1 MIDDV
6 SGSLLYMAL
15 IAGVLAV
22 FVWNTGNRI
31 ITPINGIVFMN
42 MVPVTTFIITVIQ
55 GYHLTVFEL
64 VGALIT
70 ITSLIGNNLYI
81 RKLNKQ
87 NFPTN

>member
-1 MIDDV
+1 
-6 SGSLLYMAL
+6 
-15 IAGVLAV
+15 
-22 FVWNTGNRI
+22 
-31 ITPINGIVFMN
+31 MN
-42 MVPVTTFIITVIQ
+42 MVPVATFIITVIQ